1 MIHVCGI
8 KRITSTRIPHWHQ
21 VRSYIM
27 PAVSKESPTILF
39 WFRQD
44 LRLHDN
50 PGLCAAVDAG
60 RVLPVYILDDDN
72 AGPHRPGAASRWWLH
87 HSLHALNESLAGSLL
102 ALAGDP
108 GTLLPRLLESYPITA
123 VYWNRC
129 YEPWRMTR
137 DRRVKQTLTDAGVEV
152 RSFNG
157 SLLWEPWDVLKADG
171 DPYRVFTPFYRKRC
185 LTAAPPREPIAPP
198 PAAAFVRTNAAG
210 NSIDA
215 LELLPRTRWDRK
227 LEAHWE
233 IGEAGAQARLDGF
246 LDHGLDGY
254 ADGRNFPDRACVS
267 RLSPSLHFGELSP
280 NTAWHAARRERDDH
294 NVDVFCSELGW
305 REFSHSLLY
314 HYPELPRDNLQS
326 RFDAFPWRDDNDDLE
341 RWQRGATG
349 YPIVDAGMRELWQTG
364 YMHNRVRMIVG
375 SFLVKNLLLHWHAGE
390 RWFWDCLVDADMAN
404 NSASWQWIAGCGA
417 DAAPYFR
424 IFNPVTQ
431 GQKFDPDGRY
441 TRTYCPELA
450 SLPDRFVHCPWDA
463 PGDVLATAGV
473 ELGQHYPA
481 PIVDLK
487 ASRERALEAFRALP
501 KPGA

>member
-349 YPIVDAGMRELWQTG
+349 YPIVDAGHSGCAGNGGAGSGTVSSMRTWRTTARAG
-364 YMHNRVRMIVG
+364 NG
-375 SFLVKNLLLHWHAGE
+375 SRA
-390 RWFWDCLVDADMAN
+390 
-404 NSASWQWIAGCGA
+404 
-417 DAAPYFR
+417 AAPTPR
-424 IFNPVTQ
+424 PISGSSIPSR
-431 GQKFDPDGRY
+431 KARSSIRMAA
-441 TRTYCPELA
+441 TREPTVPNSRRCRTALCTAHGTRPA
-450 SLPDRFVHCPWDA
+450 TSWPLPALNWDNTTR
-463 PGDVLATAGV
+463 PRSST
-473 ELGQHYPA
+473 
-481 PIVDLK
+481 
-487 ASRERALEAFRALP
+487 
-501 KPGA
+501 

>member
-1 MIHVCGI
+1 M
-8 KRITSTRIPHWHQ
+8 STAAREQ
-21 VRSYIM
+21 
-27 PAVSKESPTILF
+27 PTILF

-60 RVLPVYILDDDN
+60 QVLPIYILDDAN

-87 HSLHALNESLAGSLL
+87 HSLTALDASLGGKLL

-108 GTLLPRLLESYPITA
+108 EIILPRLVRTYAVTA
-123 VYWNRC
+123 VHWNRC
-129 YEPWRMTR
+129 YEPWRITR
-137 DRRVKQTLTDAGVEV
+137 DRQLKQMLTDAGIEV
-152 RSFNG
+152 KSHNA
-157 SLLWEPWDVLKADG
+157 SLLWEPWEVRKADG
-171 DPYRVFTPFYRKRC
+171 DPYRVFTPFFRKRC
-185 LTAAPPREPIAPP
+185 LTTAPPREPVPP
-198 PAAAFVRTNAAG
+198 PATTGFVATGEAES
-210 NSIDA
+210 SIRA
-215 LELLPRTRWDRK
+215 LELLPRVRWDRK
-227 LEAHWE
+227 LEAHWV
-233 IGEAGAQARLDGF
+233 IGEAGARARLDDF
-246 LDHGLDGY
+246 LDHGLDSY
-254 ADGRNFPDRACVS
+254 ANGRNFPERACVS
-267 RLSPSLHFGELSP
+267 RLSPSLHFGEVSP
-280 NTAWHAARRERDDH
+280 NTAWYAARAERDDQ
-294 NVDVFCSELGW
+294 NVEVFCSELGW

-314 HYPELPRDNLQS
+314 HFPRLPHDNLQP
-326 RFDAFPWRDDNDDLE
+326 RFDAFPWRDDDEDLA
-341 RWQRGATG
+341 RWQRGTTG

-390 RWFWDCLVDADMAN
+390 RWFWDCLVDADLAN

-450 SLPDRFVHCPWDA
+450 ELPDKFLHSPWLA
-463 PGDVLATAGV
+463 PAAVLAQAGV
-473 ELGQHYPA
+473 ELGHNYPQ
-481 PIVDLK
+481 PVVDLK

-501 KPGA
+501 KP